1 MKWDGVEVEKAQLI
15 QQVVEL
21 QRKVNRVLRRQTP
34 DAWMELSLTLA
45 QLKSLF
51 FISNEGNTN
60 VRKLAA
66 ALSVTS
72 ANVTGIV
79 DRLVEQGLV
88 SRAENPEDRRMLLL
102 QVTDKAQALITD
114 LRERQT
120 SRLSEIL
127 DYMSPD
133 ELSMLAQGLSSL
145 LKACELY
152 QKGTQQ

>member
-1 MKWDGVEVEKAQLI
+1 MEKAQLI
-15 QQVVEL
+15 RQVIEL
-21 QRKVNRVLRRQTP
+21 QHKVNRMLRRQVP

-51 FISNEGNTN
+51 FISSEGNTN

-79 DRLVEQGLV
+79 DRLVKQGLV
-88 SRAENPEDRRMLLL
+88 TRRENPEDRRMLLL
-102 QVTDKAQALITD
+102 QVTDKGRALITD

-120 SRLSEIL
+120 SRLSKIL

-133 ELSMLAQGLSSL
+133 EVSTLAQGLSSL
-145 LKACELY
+145 LKACELC
-152 QKGTQQ
+152 QKETWQ

>member
-1 MKWDGVEVEKAQLI
+1 MEKAQLI
-15 QQVVEL
+15 RQVIEL
-21 QRKVNRVLRRQTP
+21 QRKVNRMLRRQVP

-45 QLKSLF
+45 QLKSLS
-51 FISNEGNTN
+51 FISSEGNTN

-79 DRLVEQGLV
+79 DRLVKQGLV
-88 SRAENPEDRRMLLL
+88 TRRENPEDRRMLLL
-102 QVTDKAQALITD
+102 QVTDKGRALITD

-133 ELSMLAQGLSSL
+133 EVSILAQGLSSL

-152 QKGTQQ
+152 QKETR

>member
-1 MKWDGVEVEKAQLI
+1 MEKAQLI

-21 QRKVNRVLRRQTP
+21 QRKVNRMLRRQAP

-45 QLKSLF
+45 QLKGLF

-79 DRLVEQGLV
+79 DRLVKQGLAT
-88 SRAENPEDRRMLLL
+88 RRENPEDRRMLLL
-102 QVTDKAQALITD
+102 QVTDKGRALITD
-114 LRERQT
+114 LRERQI

-133 ELSMLAQGLSSL
+133 ELSTLAQGFSSL

-152 QKGTQQ
+152 QKGTRQ

>member
-1 MKWDGVEVEKAQLI
+1 MEKAQLI
-15 QQVVEL
+15 QRVIEL
-21 QRKVNRVLRRQTP
+21 QRKVNRMLRRQVP

-51 FISNEGNTN
+51 FISNEGSTN
-60 VRKLAA
+60 VGKLAA

-79 DRLVEQGLV
+79 DRLVKQGLV
-88 SRAENPEDRRMLLL
+88 TRRENPEDRRMLLL
-102 QVTDKAQALITD
+102 QVTDKGRALITD

-127 DYMSPD
+127 DYLGPD
-133 ELSMLAQGLSSL
+133 ELSTLAQGLSSL
-145 LKACELY
+145 LKACELC
-152 QKGTQQ
+152 QKETRQ

>member
-1 MKWDGVEVEKAQLI
+1 MEKAQLI
-15 QQVVEL
+15 RQVIEL
-21 QRKVNRVLRRQTP
+21 QHKVNRMLRRQVP

-51 FISNEGNTN
+51 FISSEGNTN

-79 DRLVEQGLV
+79 DRLVKQGLV
-88 SRAENPEDRRMLLL
+88 TRRENPEDRRMLLL
-102 QVTDKAQALITD
+102 QVTDKGRALITD

-133 ELSMLAQGLSSL
+133 EVSTLAQGLSSL
-145 LKACELY
+145 LKACELC
-152 QKGTQQ
+152 QKETRQ

>member
-1 MKWDGVEVEKAQLI
+1 MEKAQLI
-15 QQVVEL
+15 RQVIEL
-21 QRKVNRVLRRQTP
+21 QHKVNRMLRRQVP

-51 FISNEGNTN
+51 FISSEGNTN

-79 DRLVEQGLV
+79 DRLVKQGLV
-88 SRAENPEDRRMLLL
+88 TRRENPEDRRMLLL
-102 QVTDKAQALITD
+102 QVTDKGRALITD
-114 LRERQT
+114 LRERQI

-133 ELSMLAQGLSSL
+133 EVSILAQGLSSL
-145 LKACELY
+145 LKACELC
-152 QKGTQQ
+152 QKETRQ

>member
-1 MKWDGVEVEKAQLI
+1 MEKAQLI

-21 QRKVNRVLRRQTP
+21 QRKVNRVLRRQAP
-34 DAWMELSLTLA
+34 DVWMELSLTLA

-51 FISNEGNTN
+51 FISNEESTN

-88 SRAENPEDRRMLLL
+88 TRRENPEDRRMLLL

-127 DYMSPD
+127 DYMGPD

>member
-1 MKWDGVEVEKAQLI
+1 MEKAQLI
-15 QQVVEL
+15 QQVIEL
-21 QRKVNRVLRRQTP
+21 QRKVNRMLRRQVP

-51 FISNEGNTN
+51 FISSEGNTN

-79 DRLVEQGLV
+79 DRLVKQGLV
-88 SRAENPEDRRMLLL
+88 TRRENPEDRRMLLL
-102 QVTDKAQALITD
+102 QVTDKGRTLITD

-127 DYMSPD
+127 DYLGPD
-133 ELSMLAQGLSSL
+133 ELSTLAQGLLSL

-152 QKGTQQ
+152 QKGTCQ

>member
-1 MKWDGVEVEKAQLI
+1 MEKAQLI
-15 QQVVEL
+15 RQVIEL
-21 QRKVNRVLRRQTP
+21 QHKVNRMLRRQVP

-51 FISNEGNTN
+51 FISSEGNTN

-79 DRLVEQGLV
+79 DRLVKQGLV
-88 SRAENPEDRRMLLL
+88 TRRENPEDRRMLLL
-102 QVTDKAQALITD
+102 QVTDKGRALITD

-120 SRLSEIL
+120 SRLSKIL

-133 ELSMLAQGLSSL
+133 EVSTLAQGLSSL
-145 LKACELY
+145 LKACELC
-152 QKGTQQ
+152 QKETRQ

>member
-152 QKGTQQ
+152 QKGTRQ

>member
-1 MKWDGVEVEKAQLI
+1 MEKAQLI
-15 QQVVEL
+15 RQVIEL
-21 QRKVNRVLRRQTP
+21 QHKVNRMLRRQVP

-51 FISNEGNTN
+51 FISSEGNTN

-79 DRLVEQGLV
+79 DRLVKQGLV
-88 SRAENPEDRRMLLL
+88 TRRENPEDRRMLLL
-102 QVTDKAQALITD
+102 QVTDKGRALIID
-114 LRERQT
+114 LRERQI

-133 ELSMLAQGLSSL
+133 EVSTLAQGLSSL
-145 LKACELY
+145 LKACELC
-152 QKGTQQ
+152 QKETRQRI

>member
-1 MKWDGVEVEKAQLI
+1 V
-15 QQVVEL
+15 
-21 QRKVNRVLRRQTP
+21 P

-51 FISNEGNTN
+51 FISSEGNTN

-79 DRLVEQGLV
+79 DRLVKQGLV
-88 SRAENPEDRRMLLL
+88 TRRENPEDRRMLLL
-102 QVTDKAQALITD
+102 QVTDKGRALITD

-120 SRLSEIL
+120 SRLSKIL

-133 ELSMLAQGLSSL
+133 EVSTLAQGLSSL
-145 LKACELY
+145 LKACELC
-152 QKGTQQ
+152 QKETRQ

>member
-1 MKWDGVEVEKAQLI
+1 MEKAQLV
-15 QQVVEL
+15 QQVIEL
-21 QRKVNRVLRRQTP
+21 QRKVNRMLRRQVP

-45 QLKSLF
+45 QFKSLF

-79 DRLVEQGLV
+79 DRLVKQGLV
-88 SRAENPEDRRMLLL
+88 TRRENPEDRRMLLL
-102 QVTDKAQALITD
+102 QVTDKGRALITD

-127 DYMSPD
+127 DYMGPD
-133 ELSMLAQGLSSL
+133 ELSTLARGLSSL

-152 QKGTQQ
+152 QKGTRQ